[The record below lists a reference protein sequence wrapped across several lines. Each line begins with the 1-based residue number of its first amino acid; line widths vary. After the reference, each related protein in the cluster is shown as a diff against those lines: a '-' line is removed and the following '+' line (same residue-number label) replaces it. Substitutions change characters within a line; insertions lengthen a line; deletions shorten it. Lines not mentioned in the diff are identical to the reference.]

1 MKSYQND
8 TSTFSFKELL
18 EMKEKKPV
26 DLMPPPRAPIRTM
39 KDIIQELKKNLVETP
54 SNAKQNLQ
62 LQEEL
67 NKIKMMNKE
76 NSYNNNNALS
86 TNKYNNLFNSL
97 NNISNNNVNNSIN
110 NNENEALLTDY
121 ETCLNNISNNN
132 VNNNI
137 NNNENEAS
145 LTDFETCLNNNSHNS
160 HNNEQILD
168 EDNPLNLSFDN
179 VKEKEKEAYIKFN
192 KLPIPKNK
200 SEIKIFV
207 NNIICYINALLSYPS
222 IKNNNKLNDDLFI
235 FKYKL
240 EIRYNDYRNYGL
252 NEQYFINKLNQSQEE
267 LINKL
272 KETIKNEK
280 KEDNLN
286 VGSMNINNIINVHN
300 NYFFMGKKRKK
311 SLSEIKSITDGSSSY
326 EEEGN

>member
-76 NSYNNNNALS
+76 NSYNTNNSLS
-86 TNKYNNLFNSL
+86 TNKYNNLFNSI
-97 NNISNNNVNNSIN
+97 NNISNNNVNNIIN

-121 ETCLNNISNNN
+121 
-132 VNNNI
+132 
-137 NNNENEAS
+137 
-145 LTDFETCLNNNSHNS
+145 ETCLNNNSHNS

>member
-76 NSYNNNNALS
+76 NSYNTNNSLS
-86 TNKYNNLFNSL
+86 TNKYNNLFNSI
-97 NNISNNNVNNSIN
+97 NNISNNNVNNIIN
-110 NNENEALLTDY
+110 NNENEAL
-121 ETCLNNISNNN
+121 
-132 VNNNI
+132 
-137 NNNENEAS
+137 

-160 HNNEQILD
+160 HNNEPILD
-168 EDNPLNLSFDN
+168 EDNPLNISYDN
-179 VKEKEKEAYIKFN
+179 IKEKETYIKFN

-200 SEIKIFV
+200 AEIKIFV

-222 IKNNNKLNDDLFI
+222 IKNNNKINDDLFI

-240 EIRYNDYRNYGL
+240 EIRYNDYRNFGL
-252 NEQYFINKLNQSQEE
+252 NEQYFINKLNQSQED

-286 VGSMNINNIINVHN
+286 VGSMNIKNIINVHN

-326 EEEGN
+326 EEDGN

>member
-1 MKSYQND
+1 MKSFQND

-18 EMKEKKPV
+18 EMKEKKPI
-26 DLMPPPRAPIRTM
+26 DLMPPPRAPIRTI

-76 NSYNNNNALS
+76 YSYNNNALS
-86 TNKYNNLFNSL
+86 TNKYNNLFNS
-97 NNISNNNVNNSIN
+97 
-110 NNENEALLTDY
+110 
-121 ETCLNNISNNN
+121 LNNISNNN

-168 EDNPLNLSFDN
+168 EDNPLNISFDN
-179 VKEKEKEAYIKFN
+179 VKEKEKEIYIKFN

-200 SEIKIFV
+200 AEIKIFV

-222 IKNNNKLNDDLFI
+222 IKHNNKINDDLFI

-240 EIRYNDYRNYGL
+240 EVRYNDYRNYGL
-252 NEQYFINKLNQSQEE
+252 NEQYFINKLNQIQED

-286 VGSMNINNIINVHN
+286 AGSMNINNIINIHN

-326 EEEGN
+326 EEDGS